1 MVLRFVEWAIGPSG
15 VKVLDWLDQRGL
27 WVPGLVLA
35 ITALAFAFPG
45 PRERTIAWF
54 GRMRRRLGL
63 APTPEEQARLAEMQA
78 RVRGYPPPNK
88 GDSKKTTERKKT

>member
-1 MVLRFVEWAIGPSG
+1 MVLKFVEWAIGPSG

-35 ITALAFAFPG
+35 ITVLAFAFPG

-54 GRMRRRLGL
+54 GRMRERLGL
-63 APTPEEQARLAEMQA
+63 APTPEERARLQEMQA
-78 RVRGYPPPNK
+78 RVRGQSPANK
-88 GDSKKTTERKKT
+88 SGTDKTTERKKT

>member
-15 VKVLDWLDQRGL
+15 VKILDWLDQRGL

-35 ITALAFAFPG
+35 ITVLAFAFPG

-54 GRMRRRLGL
+54 GRIRKRLGL
-63 APTPEEQARLAEMQA
+63 APTPEEQARLQEMQA
-78 RVRGYPPPNK
+78 RVRGQAPADKSNTN
-88 GDSKKTTERKKT
+88 KTTERKKT